1 MAGGNMARALKR
13 APAVSKYR
21 SRGVRTEEGFFA
33 SQREYARWCELK
45 LLVRAGEIYDLRRQ
59 IPMPC
64 WVSGTEICRPVIDF
78 AYTRDGAEVYEDVKG
93 YIDTGSPVTRLW
105 KMQHRLLLAVH
116 NINVEIVT

>member
-1 MAGGNMARALKR
+1 MARALKR

-45 LLVRAGEIYDLRRQ
+45 LLQRAGEISDLRRQ
-59 IPMPC
+59 IPKPV
-64 WVSGTEICRPVIDF
+64 WINEVEICRPVIDF

-116 NINVEIVT
+116 NIEVEIVT